1 MLASVIQLCYL
12 NTGLRLFSLFFLPAS
27 LLRVQVANLFRNVD
41 KGCDHLELPKIKTNR
56 NAVKSRKK
64 SRKTVEKE
72 RWALLLFTLS
82 WHSSAPSSK
91 VQPAPQICFQG
102 ETVVT
107 SKNHHHQQAPVHHY
121 HPHYQQNKDL
131 HRKLFTAG
139 VSNELARL
147 FLHVPEANIKNN

>member
-1 MLASVIQLCYL
+1 M
-12 NTGLRLFSLFFLPAS
+12 
-27 LLRVQVANLFRNVD
+27 
-41 KGCDHLELPKIKTNR
+41 
-56 NAVKSRKK
+56 
-64 SRKTVEKE
+64 
-72 RWALLLFTLS
+72 LLFTLS

-147 FLHVPEANIKNN
+147 FLHVPEAPSNIKTANIIVANYLYVHQGEYEVCGPGQIASAITSLCRSSRKQSCTLPVLRQRKPLFWYSKHIITHT